1 MKKTHKFCNKFI
13 FNQISLWEERGT
25 MGLEYPR
32 PESLS
37 RFQKSFKGVWLDT
50 VTSNLFAYPPL
61 YFIII
66 NNTNIT

>member
-1 MKKTHKFCNKFI
+1 
-13 FNQISLWEERGT
+13 
-25 MGLEYPR
+25 MGLEYSR

-37 RFQKSFKGVWLDT
+37 WFQKSFKGVWLDT